1 MSLDNMF
8 TRIQYAGGVMDN
20 RVDKSKL
27 HSMQMALQNSYQ
39 AEWITLNDNKYRC
52 LINPDKL
59 KEDYDQKV
67 ISIEHS
73 AGMKE
78 GDVFYWDRT
87 DTHWLVYLQQHSE
100 SAYFRAQIRRCNYEI
115 EVNNHKYWVYL
126 RGPVETALVWR
137 QKHNIEFND
146 LNYSLLIYVT
156 KNEETL
162 DFFKRFQ
169 ILKIDGHRW
178 RVAATDI
185 FSQGSII
192 EVYLEEFF
200 DNPLEEEQIKKEPI
214 IFGEEE
220 PYIDGPQFVE
230 PYQTEIKY
238 SLANNLNA
246 TGTFLV
252 SSKKVKI
259 VNSDNNSCI
268 INVIS
273 GKAGEFKIIYR
284 EEGKEDLELN
294 VTIESF

>member
-1 MSLDNMF
+1 MF

-39 AEWITLNDNKYRC
+39 AEWITLNDNQYRC

-87 DTHWLVYLQQHSE
+87 NTHWLVYLQQHSE

-200 DNPLEEEQIKKEPI
+200 DNSLEEEQIKKEPI

-238 SLANNLNA
+238 SLVNNLNA

-259 VNSDNNSCI
+259 VNSDNNLCI

>member
-1 MSLDNMF
+1 MF

-87 DTHWLVYLQQHSE
+87 NTHWLVYLQQHSE

-200 DNPLEEEQIKKEPI
+200 DNSLEEEQIKKEPI

-238 SLANNLNA
+238 SLVNNLNA
-246 TGTFLV
+246 TGAFLV

-268 INVIS
+268 INIIS
-273 GKAGEFKIIYR
+273 GKAGDFKIIYR

>member
-1 MSLDNMF
+1 MF

-87 DTHWLVYLQQHSE
+87 NTHWLVYLQQHSE

-200 DNPLEEEQIKKEPI
+200 DNSLEDEQIKKEPI

-238 SLANNLNA
+238 SLVNNLNA
-246 TGTFLV
+246 TGAFLV

-268 INVIS
+268 INIIS

>member
-1 MSLDNMF
+1 MF

-39 AEWITLNDNKYRC
+39 AEWITLNDNQYRC

-200 DNPLEEEQIKKEPI
+200 DNSLEDEQIKKEPI

-238 SLANNLNA
+238 SLVNNLNA
-246 TGTFLV
+246 TGAFLI

-284 EEGKEDLELN
+284 EEGKEDLGVK

>member
-1 MSLDNMF
+1 MF

-39 AEWITLNDNKYRC
+39 AEWITLNDNQYRC

-200 DNPLEEEQIKKEPI
+200 DNSLEDEQIKKEPI

-238 SLANNLNA
+238 SLVNNLNA
-246 TGTFLV
+246 TGAFLV

-259 VNSDNNSCI
+259 VNSDNNSCV

>member
-1 MSLDNMF
+1 MF

-39 AEWITLNDNKYRC
+39 AEWITLNDNQYRC

-200 DNPLEEEQIKKEPI
+200 DNSLEDEQIKKEPI

-238 SLANNLNA
+238 SLVNNLNA
-246 TGTFLV
+246 TGAFLV

-284 EEGKEDLELN
+284 EEGKKDLELN
-294 VTIESF
+294 VIIESF

>member
-1 MSLDNMF
+1 MF

-67 ISIEHS
+67 ISIEYS

-200 DNPLEEEQIKKEPI
+200 DNSLEEEQIKKEPI

-246 TGTFLV
+246 TGAFLV

>member
-1 MSLDNMF
+1 MF

-39 AEWITLNDNKYRC
+39 AEWITLNDNQYRC

-200 DNPLEEEQIKKEPI
+200 DNSLEEEQIKKEPI

-246 TGTFLV
+246 TGAFLV

-268 INVIS
+268 INIIS